1 MEKIIIGSD
10 HAGFNLKSKII
21 IYLKELGYE
30 VFDNGVNTTEPF
42 DYPYMAKEVA
52 KKVAEGE
59 FSKGI
64 LICGSGIGMSIAA
77 NKVKGVRCGRVTS
90 IKDVIATRNDNDANV
105 ISFAGYLNEDR
116 VIRIIETFI
125 ETPAGNDER
134 HLRRINKISKYENQ

>member
-1 MEKIIIGSD
+1 MKIAIASD
-10 HAGFNLKSKII
+10 HNGFNLKKYIVKHMKDIEFIDFGPSSKESTDD
-21 IYLKELGYE
+21 YVDYAFKLGEYC
-30 VFDNGVNTTEPF
+30 
-42 DYPYMAKEVA
+42 AKNNV
-52 KKVAEGE
+52 
-59 FSKGI
+59 KGI

-125 ETPAGNDER
+125 ETPAGNDKR

>member
-1 MEKIIIGSD
+1 MKIAIASD
-10 HAGFNLKSKII
+10 HNGFNLKKYIVKHMKDIEFIDFGPSSKESTDD
-21 IYLKELGYE
+21 YVDYAFKLGEYC
-30 VFDNGVNTTEPF
+30 
-42 DYPYMAKEVA
+42 AKNNV
-52 KKVAEGE
+52 
-59 FSKGI
+59 KGI

>member
-1 MEKIIIGSD
+1 MKIAIASD
-10 HAGFNLKSKII
+10 HNGFNLKKYIVKHMKDIEFIDFGPSSKDSTDD
-21 IYLKELGYE
+21 YVDYAFKLGEYC
-30 VFDNGVNTTEPF
+30 
-42 DYPYMAKEVA
+42 AKNNV
-52 KKVAEGE
+52 
-59 FSKGI
+59 KGI